1 MKKGWRVILVI
12 VLVAILLGA
21 VCVGVGLM
29 TGGDMPR
36 ILEAMDERLG
46 RIRHRFRPE
55 HGNHVVMEENHVA
68 LAVDVGC

>member
-1 MKKGWRVILVI
+1 MKKGWNVILVI

-36 ILEAMDERLG
+36 VLG
-46 RIRHRFRPE
+46 
-55 HGNHVVMEENHVA
+55 VMEDRYHPAEYYAYVGEVYDA
-68 LAVDVGC
+68 LVEAIQAPAA

>member
-36 ILEAMDERLG
+36 ILEAMDERYHPAVYYEYAG
-46 RIRHRFRPE
+46 DVFEAITDAIQAP
-55 HGNHVVMEENHVA
+55 VA
-68 LAVDVGC
+68 

>member
-1 MKKGWRVILVI
+1 MKKGWNIILVI

-36 ILEAMDERLG
+36 VL
-46 RIRHRFRPE
+46 
-55 HGNHVVMEENHVA
+55 NVMEDRYHP
-68 LAVDVGC
+68 AVYYEYAGEVFDSVVEAIQTPAS

>member
-1 MKKGWRVILVI
+1 MKKGWNIILVI

-36 ILEAMDERLG
+36 VLG
-46 RIRHRFRPE
+46 
-55 HGNHVVMEENHVA
+55 VMEERYHPDVYYA
-68 LAVDVGC
+68 YAGQVYDAVVEAIQTPAA